1 MMRGGNR
8 QARRMFDRMGIDMK
22 DVPGVLEVL
31 IKTDRKEIVIAKPQV
46 AEMVSKESSVFTI
59 TADSYEE
66 RELEVPV
73 FSEEDVQL
81 VCDQAGVDAE
91 RAKEA
96 LAESDGE
103 LARAIMLLKGG

>member
-22 DVPGVLEVL
+22 EVPGVLEVL

-46 AEMVSKESSVFTI
+46 AEMASKEGTVFTI
-59 TADSYEE
+59 TADSYDE

-81 VCDQAGVDAE
+81 VCDQAGVDE
-91 RAKEA
+91 DRAKEA

>member
-22 DVPGVLEVL
+22 EVPGVLEVL
-31 IKTDRKEIVIAKPQV
+31 IKTDKKEIVIAKPQV
-46 AEMVSKESSVFTI
+46 SEMVSKENSVFTV
-59 TADSYEE
+59 TAESYEE

>member
-8 QARRMFDRMGIDMK
+8 QARRMFERMGIDMK
-22 DVPGVLEVL
+22 EVPNVQEVL
-31 IKTDRKEIVIAKPQV
+31 IRTDRREIVIDKPQV
-46 AEMVSKESSVFTI
+46 SEMASKEGNIFTV
-59 TADSYEE
+59 TADSYDE